1 MNFTRTRVAKS
12 RRAPAAFT
20 LAAIGLATL
29 VAASSAAAAE
39 HRDSPSTGSPFSAS
53 FAAPSDEAQ
62 DAVAPPTVDGR
73 LSDRH
78 SLGGDG
84 IHVRGVVTSTTA
96 KSLVTLQVR
105 PAGRGS
111 WHDAGKIRVAPGR
124 KFTLAWRG
132 HRPGRYAIRLVATAG
147 GKRGL
152 DHLGLAYVYRR
163 TFASWYGPGF
173 YGHRTAC
180 GGTLTASVVGVANKT
195 LPCGTRVTFHL
206 HGRTVTARVIDR
218 GPYVGGREWDLTPA
232 LRRRLHFGSTG
243 VVNTT
248 R

>member
-12 RRAPAAFT
+12 RRAPAALT
-20 LAAIGLATL
+20 LAVIGLATL
-29 VAASSAAAAE
+29 GTTAHAASAAQNHSAAAGPTFGA
-39 HRDSPSTGSPFSAS
+39 PLVTPGGQAQNAS
-53 FAAPSDEAQ
+53 
-62 DAVAPPTVDGR
+62 APPTVDGR
-73 LSDRH
+73 ISDRH

-84 IHVRGVVTSTTA
+84 IHVRGVVISASA

-105 PAGRGS
+105 SAGRGG
-111 WHDAGKIRVAPGR
+111 WHDAKKIRVVSGH
-124 KFTLAWRG
+124 KFTLTWRG
-132 HRPGRYAIRLVATAG
+132 SKPGRYVVRLIAAAN
-147 GKRGL
+147 GKHGV